1 MVLKFK
7 SKLILKFM
15 LKGSKAIKIMK
26 IIKKRKG
33 LTQVKIIFV
42 AYKQTRKEMTKKK
55 STLKYFVSG
64 CVVRSEHHNDIFN
77 GKSIEKEH
85 LTPSSL
91 NHLPKR
97 LFLFGIQ

>member
-33 LTQVKIIFV
+33 LTQVKIISV

-85 LTPSSL
+85 LTP
-91 NHLPKR
+91 
-97 LFLFGIQ
+97 